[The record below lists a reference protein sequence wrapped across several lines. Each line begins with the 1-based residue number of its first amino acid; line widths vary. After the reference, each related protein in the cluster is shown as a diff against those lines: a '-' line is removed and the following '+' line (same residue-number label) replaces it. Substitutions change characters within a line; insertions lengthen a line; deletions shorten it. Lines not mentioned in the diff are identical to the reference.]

1 MSNKNILLSLLL
13 LFVLT
18 GCKIQ
23 IVVPAGGNVTTQSGN
38 YGCDSGETCVV
49 DVVDLFFKESFVAQ
63 PEPGYTFVQWKKQH
77 RGLCRGRTGNCP
89 INSSLAERHETFMAI
104 LESDTTYYLEPD
116 FGRSDTWSRKADLPM
131 DASAMA
137 TCAVRGKLYAMGI
150 GAGHTLEGEL
160 PSAETRVEEYDPVTD
175 TWTQKA
181 NMPTGRRWG
190 SSSAVK
196 DKCYVIGGLGAS
208 PGASTKVEEYDPAT
222 NTWRE
227 RSSLPTPR
235 SAHAS
240 AAVDG
245 KIYVVGGGAVGS
257 WRHAGTA
264 KVDIYNPAANQWSVG
279 ADIPTPRGGVVAGA
293 IDGYIYVVGGSNTN
307 MAYSDLVDRY
317 HPATDTWKRM
327 AKLPVKVDFATATVH
342 DGKLYVIGGLDE
354 NNDDFVSAFDETTPA
369 VYRYDPKANQWT
381 RLSDMTQR
389 RMAAGSEMVNGRILV
404 IGGRDQ
410 RDCCGSLSVVEE
422 YTP

>member
-1 MSNKNILLSLLL
+1 MSNKNILLYLFV

-23 IVVPAGGNVTTQSGN
+23 IEVPSGGSVTTESGN
-38 YGCDSGETCVV
+38 HGCDSGDVCVI
-49 DVVDLFFKESFVAQ
+49 DIVDLFFNESFIAQ
-63 PEPGYTFVQWKKQH
+63 PDPGYTFLQWKK
-77 RGLCRGRTGNCP
+77 RPGGLCGGKTGQCP
-89 INSSLAERHETFMAI
+89 INSGLAELHELFMAI
-104 LESDTTYYLEPD
+104 LESDHTFFLEPD
-116 FGRSDTWSRKADLPM
+116 FGRSDTWNRKADLPL

-137 TCAVRGKLYAMGI
+137 TCAIGGKLYAMGL

-160 PSAETRVEEYDPVTD
+160 PSPETGVEEYDPVTD
-175 TWTQKA
+175 TWTQMA

-190 SSSAVK
+190 SASAVEG
-196 DKCYVIGGLGAS
+196 KCYVIGGLGAS
-208 PGASTKVEEYDPAT
+208 PSTGTTVEEYDPAT
-222 NTWRE
+222 DTWRE
-227 RSSLPTPR
+227 RSPLPTPR

-240 AAVDG
+240 AAVNG
-245 KIYVVGGGAVGS
+245 KVYVIGGGATGT
-257 WRHAGTA
+257 WRHVGTA
-264 KVDIYNPAANQWSVG
+264 KVDIYDPATNLWSVG

-293 IDGYIYVVGGSNTN
+293 IDGYIYVVGGSNRN
-307 MAYSDLVDRY
+307 FAYSDLVDRY
-317 HPATDTWKRM
+317 HPATNTWKSM

-354 NNDDFVSAFDETTPA
+354 NNDEFVSAFDEATPD

-389 RMAAGSEMVNGRILV
+389 RMAAGSEMVNRRILV
-404 IGGRDQ
+404 IGGREQ
-410 RDCCGSLSVVEE
+410 RDCCGSLNSVEE